1 MDKFIELADWIKEK
15 FEDLDIVNRPSVAK
29 EGTMYAIIFLV
40 KRSIVQIDH
49 IHIMY
54 YKGTNYTIG
63 FINGK
68 EIRDIKTELTEYK
81 EQCLINSK
89 SMLVS

>member
-1 MDKFIELADWIKEK
+1 MDNFIALTDWVKTEFAD
-15 FEDLDIVNRPSVAK
+15 LNIVNTPKIAK
-29 EGTMYAIIFLV
+29 DGTMYAIIFLV
-40 KRSIVQIDH
+40 KRSMVQIDH
-49 IHIMY
+49 VHIMY
-54 YKGTNYTIG
+54 YHGSNHTIG

-68 EIRDIKTELTEYK
+68 EITDIKKELTEYK

>member
-1 MDKFIELADWIKEK
+1 MDNFIALTEWAKRELT
-15 FEDLDIVNRPSVAK
+15 DLTIVNTPKVAK

-40 KRSIVQIDH
+40 KRSMVQIDH
-49 IHIMY
+49 VHIMY
-54 YKGTNYTIG
+54 YNGSNYTIG

-68 EIRDIKTELTEYK
+68 EIRDIKKELLEYK

>member
-1 MDKFIELADWIKEK
+1 MDNFIALTEWIKTE
-15 FEDLDIVNRPSVAK
+15 FADLTIVNTPRLVK

-40 KRSIVQIDH
+40 KRSVVQIDH
-49 IHIMY
+49 VHIMY
-54 YKGTNYTIG
+54 YNGTNYTVG

-68 EIRDIKTELTEYK
+68 EIRDIKKELLEYK